1 MTSDTVQFWAEVYKF
16 RNAADENPYV
26 NLCDLS
32 ITVLSLPH
40 PSAHIEKVFSQMNI
54 VKSKL
59 RNRMGLET
67 LNVVLR
73 IRYGLKIVGHTC
85 QSYTIPASVIRSVGT
100 MAAYSRKPTAA
111 NSENASTST
120 YSEQQS
126 STSHSTIDEVGWLL
140 GDADD

>member
-1 MTSDTVQFWAEVYKF
+1 
-16 RNAADENPYV
+16 
-26 NLCDLS
+26 
-32 ITVLSLPH
+32 
-40 PSAHIEKVFSQMNI
+40 MNI

-100 MAAYSRKPTAA
+100 MAAYSRKLTAA

-126 STSHSTIDEVGWLL
+126 STSHSTTDEVGWLL